1 MFTEKDIENEK
12 LKQFALAV
20 HNFAYGTEWDDED
33 IVSAM
38 DFDTIIEKM
47 KTDEKELKEE
57 YWEKGWETGK
67 SDTWDEIDDAVKP
80 LKEKITKLE
89 QFKSEVIDAMKYDD
103 DLDDEDII
111 RGIRGMEEEIIGECE
126 LKEQIEELKKQNK
139 VKEIHETMLEG
150 KKLKEELKVVERA
163 LGDIKRLKEE
173 NDNWEADDKNLT
185 KIICMINA
193 LDEDYSVNG
202 VDDIYECVKNLKE
215 EAATNQRRATMYEFM
230 NEFMEKADCMG
241 EYFDYIRAYY
251 PDEREAAGDCW
262 TSDEEEEEV

>member
-1 MFTEKDIENEK
+1 MAAWYTKTALKKIKKDDLVQFYLDQQQKLQETRKIAEELQKHRDTTYSKDHGWMNEIAGKMFTEKDIENEK
-12 LKQFALAV
+12 LKQKL
-20 HNFAYGTEWDDED
+20 ED
-33 IVSAM
+33 VKEEY
-38 DFDTIIEKM
+38 EK
-47 KTDEKELKEE
+47 DLKEVKEE

-80 LKEKITKLE
+80 
-89 QFKSEVIDAMKYDD
+89 
-103 DLDDEDII
+103 
-111 RGIRGMEEEIIGECE
+111 

-163 LGDIKRLKEE
+163 LGDIKKLKEE

-215 EAATNQRRATMYEFM
+215 EGATNQRRATIYEYM
-230 NEFMEKADCMG
+230 SEFMEKADCMG
-241 EYFDYIRAYY
+241 AYFDFIREYY